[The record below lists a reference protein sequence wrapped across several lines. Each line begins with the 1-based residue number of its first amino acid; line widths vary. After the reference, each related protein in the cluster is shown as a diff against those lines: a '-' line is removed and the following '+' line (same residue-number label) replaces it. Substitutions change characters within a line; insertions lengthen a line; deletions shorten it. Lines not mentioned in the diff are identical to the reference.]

1 MGGKNHQPCRSYL
14 LNSTKLSRHL
24 SLAYAHL
31 ELSNAS
37 LEDIIIGELTSEHG
51 CQGGD
56 HYPVLMHELD
66 VSTHELRNAQEA
78 LLRLRTQMQTD
89 GFIDLPS
96 LGRIDLDSVGA
107 HLVHQDVVDYD
118 GWTQAKSI
126 MEKGGFFEMTHYF
139 ETGLIELLDLS
150 QGLHTRFQELKQN
163 ICQGTLSMVTEE
175 NQAGNFKIEFAI
187 LYTRW
192 GQFNKLFLASSLLST
207 ELWYAFTGKG
217 SLTSPESQFR
227 AA

>member
-1 MGGKNHQPCRSYL
+1 MGGKNHQPCHSYL

-37 LEDIIIGELTSEHG
+37 LEDIIINELTSEHTF
-51 CQGGD
+51 QGGD
-56 HYPVLMHELD
+56 HYPVLIHELD
-66 VSTHELRNAQEA
+66 VSTRELQNAQEA

-96 LGRIDLDSVGA
+96 LGRLDLNSIGA
-107 HLVHQDVVDYD
+107 HLVHQGAVAYD
-118 GWTQAKSI
+118 AWTQAKII
-126 MEKGGFFEMTHYF
+126 MGKGGFFEMTNYF
-139 ETGLIELLDLS
+139 ETSLIELIDLS
-150 QGLHTRFQELKQN
+150 QDLHTKFQELKQN
-163 ICQGTLSMVTEE
+163 ICQGTLSTVIEE
-175 NQAGNFKIEFAI
+175 NQAGNFKIEFAA
-187 LYTRW
+187 LYTKW
-192 GQFNKLFLASSLLST
+192 SQFNGLFLASSLIST

-217 SLTSPESQFR
+217 SLASSESRFR